1 MPSGS
6 GASGG
11 ERVARKDRERA
22 RKRRA
27 IQRARREAGDQP
39 PPKAE
44 EPAART
50 RTAARSTTRTAAR
63 RPAARAAGGGRPQA
77 QPLKKAQ
84 VGDVDRKGRVYERPM
99 LLHPKVALLIYFIV
113 LGVGLVSLLRRD
125 PTLQAVGYGAFAIG
139 MLVIADSKTTWL
151 RAAPF
156 IVLAAALA
164 AGAVALAVGLG

>member
-22 RKRRA
+22 RRRRA
-27 IQRARREAGDQP
+27 IQRARREAGYEP

-44 EPAART
+44 QPAAKTAAKTRTAAKPAART
-50 RTAARSTTRTAAR
+50 
-63 RPAARAAGGGRPQA
+63 AGGGRPQA
-77 QPLKKAQ
+77 QQLLKKAQ

-99 LLHPKVALLIYFIV
+99 LLHPKIALYVYFMV

-125 PTLQAVGYGAFAIG
+125 PALQAVGYGAFAVG
-139 MLVIADSKTTWL
+139 MLVIADSKTTWM

-156 IVLAAALA
+156 IVLAVALA
-164 AGAVALAVGLG
+164 AGAIALAIGLG

>member
-1 MPSGS
+1 MPSDG
-6 GASGG
+6 GVSGG

-27 IQRARREAGDQP
+27 IQRARREAGYQP
-39 PPKAE
+39 EPKAE
-44 EPAART
+44 RPATRT
-50 RTAARSTTRTAAR
+50 RPRTETR
-63 RPAARAAGGGRPQA
+63 RPAASGRAQSPL
-77 QPLKKAQ
+77 LKKAQ

-99 LLHPKVALLIYFIV
+99 LLHPRIALYIYFLV

-125 PTLQAVGYGAFAIG
+125 PTLQAVGYGAFAVG

-151 RAAPF
+151 RALPF

-164 AGAVALAVGLG
+164 AGAVVLAVGLG

>member
-1 MPSGS
+1 MPSDG

-22 RKRRA
+22 RKRHA
-27 IQRARREAGDQP
+27 IQRARREAGYEP
-39 PPKAE
+39 APKAE
-44 EPAART
+44 RPATKTQTRT
-50 RTAARSTTRTAAR
+50 RTR
-63 RPAARAAGGGRPQA
+63 RPATSGRAQA

-99 LLHPKVALLIYFIV
+99 LLHPKIALYIYFVI

-125 PTLQAVGYGAFAIG
+125 PKLQAVGYGAFAIG
-139 MLVIADSKTTWL
+139 MLVIADSKTTWM
-151 RAAPF
+151 RALPF

-164 AGAVALAVGLG
+164 AGAVVLAVGIG